1 MGGDPAIRTIFDPPD
16 RREAV
21 QPSKPSPDVAQFSQD
36 AIDRR
41 RAGELVAIGVDR
53 PYFPIHF
60 FARQAKLLDEMWRLI
75 GERQHPAGGVACA
88 NPLRAAGSKPSSAV
102 EEDDQGMPVHTC
114 PYRKRSEGVNE
125 YISNQRIWPTPFAI
139 AA

>member
-21 QPSKPSPDVAQFSQD
+21 QPGKPGPDVAQFLQNTV
-36 AIDRR
+36 DRR
-41 RAGELVAIGVDR
+41 RAGEPAAIGVDR

-60 FARQAKLLDEMWRLI
+60 FARQAKLLDQVRRLI

-88 NPLRAAGSKPSSAV
+88 NPLRAARSKPSSAV
-102 EEDDQGMPVHTC
+102 EEKD
-114 PYRKRSEGVNE
+114 
-125 YISNQRIWPTPFAI
+125 
-139 AA
+139 